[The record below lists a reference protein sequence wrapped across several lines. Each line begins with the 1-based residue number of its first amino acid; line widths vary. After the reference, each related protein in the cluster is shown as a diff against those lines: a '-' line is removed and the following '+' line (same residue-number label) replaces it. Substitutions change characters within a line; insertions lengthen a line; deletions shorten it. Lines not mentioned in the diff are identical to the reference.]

1 MYIIKKSH
9 RRKNICEA
17 ITLCIGNNYEIT
29 RV

>member
-1 MYIIKKSH
+1 MYIKMSH

-17 ITLCIGNNYEIT
+17 ITLCIGDNFEIT